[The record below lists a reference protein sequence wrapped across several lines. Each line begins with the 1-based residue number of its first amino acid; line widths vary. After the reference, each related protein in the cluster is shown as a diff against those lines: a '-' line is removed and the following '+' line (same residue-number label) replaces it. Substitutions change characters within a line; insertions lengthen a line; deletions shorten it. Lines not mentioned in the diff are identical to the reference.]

1 MSVIVRDPDGI
12 IKLLCKGAVSYL
24 TLHGHCRTLHGH
36 CRTLHGHCRTVLHA
50 MVVLQDSVIYE
61 RMQISYP
68 DFSRQTEK
76 HLEQFAVDGLRTLC
90 IAEREL
96 DEANYKVERHMVA
109 IR

>member
-24 TLHGHCRTLHGH
+24 TLHGH

-109 IR
+109 IRY